1 MKRLVRKNRQIS
13 RKTIVKAIMAVIAV
27 ILFFIVF
34 KVKLPFPAVAINGMK
49 IVITAFMLFLM
60 LSFRTD

>member
-1 MKRLVRKNRQIS
+1 MKRLVKKNRQIS
-13 RKTIVKAIMAVIAV
+13 RKTIVKAVMAVTAV
-27 ILFFIVF
+27 IVF

>member
-13 RKTIVKAIMAVIAV
+13 RKTIVKASMAVTAV

>member
-34 KVKLPFPAVAINGMK
+34 KVKLPETAVAINGMK

>member
-13 RKTIVKAIMAVIAV
+13 RKTIVKAIMAVTAV

-34 KVKLPFPAVAINGMK
+34 KVKLPETAVSINGMK

>member
-1 MKRLVRKNRQIS
+1 MKRLVKKNRQIS
-13 RKTIVKAIMAVIAV
+13 RKTIVKAVMAVTAV

-49 IVITAFMLFLM
+49 IVITAFM
-60 LSFRTD
+60 

>member
-1 MKRLVRKNRQIS
+1 MKRLVKKNRQIS
-13 RKTIVKAIMAVIAV
+13 RKTIVKAVMAV

>member
-13 RKTIVKAIMAVIAV
+13 RKTIVKAIMAAV

>member
-1 MKRLVRKNRQIS
+1 MKRLVKKNRQIS
-13 RKTIVKAIMAVIAV
+13 RKTIVKAVMAVTAV

-34 KVKLPFPAVAINGMK
+34 KVKLPFPTVAINGMK

>member
-1 MKRLVRKNRQIS
+1 MKRLVKKNRHIS
-13 RKTIVKAIMAVIAV
+13 RKTIVKAVMAVTAV

-34 KVKLPFPAVAINGMK
+34 KVKLPETAVVVNGMK